1 MRKTILQQLYDGEI
15 FPAEQLNPKQPEYRE
30 LCRKRGEKKEYL
42 RERLSERDRE
52 RFDEME
58 NISQEIAT
66 IYGYEDFTCGFRLGL
81 LIALEITQEPE
92 ALSNE

>member
-1 MRKTILQQLYDGEI
+1 
-15 FPAEQLNPKQPEYRE
+15 
-30 LCRKRGEKKEYL
+30 
-42 RERLSERDRE
+42 
-52 RFDEME
+52 ME